1 MNARLI
7 LWLFCGSFIYSLFFQ
22 ITTEASTVKCAQ
34 STTHPRPRYCR
45 KSCRRD
51 DNCKRANKRCLCD
64 GECAAAC
71 HPLLDISNG
80 YLRTP
85 SEFRFDSNV
94 EYGCNEGYVL
104 VGPSQRRCQG
114 NREWSGTKPICR
126 LQSNRNLKA
135 FINSFEEKCGP
146 PPELP
151 YSRHNGNS
159 YDGQYDLNAEVH
171 YSCIAGYHRYANEG
185 LPMAKCLLN
194 RKEVAQ
200 WFGPDIKCKAQ
211 SCIDPGIPLNGFRN
225 GDLFQFP
232 YTVEFS
238 CGAGF
243 RLVGSAIRKC
253 TKEGNWTG
261 EVAVCKPTECAR
273 PSDPVHGTVLGSSL
287 TYQSVVTYSCND
299 GYRLVGQV
307 QRICLAEGLWAG
319 QEPRCEGE
327 NKSLVWIN
335 KYSEIRCPPL
345 PNLDNGYLEGEDT
358 RFGKTVI
365 FRCLESMS
373 HIGAPYAKC
382 EENGKWSHV
391 MPKCMAGCKIPRVTN
406 GRLENYNEGENV
418 PDGSQLVVNCE
429 MKHETKSDPRVTCNN
444 GTWSHTPQCMPVRC
458 RPWPPRVSNSRPIFT
473 KTTHGAIAK
482 YHCLHG
488 YRASSSNN
496 AIKCL
501 YGQWTRE
508 GPQFRCLAMACE
520 HPTKVYGDLQ
530 GGQIMLEGQMGA
542 YDFAQYINRVPE
554 GRSISFACHKGNL
567 LIGPPKATCANGQW
581 KPSIK
586 PKCVSQR
593 HPDMEGQIIWSR
605 NKRQIGSEIQR
616 HECPDVKDTVEY
628 QVAFTARGQ
637 EVMVVCRPSHQLES
651 DRHDGQSRCV
661 DGKWQPPLAKCVPKK
676 CRIPSRLHSFFYTFK
691 LAQILQSG
699 DFLDHAQTARMICL
713 KGFEARGNIDLE
725 CFQGRILR
733 QTGYCRP
740 KDCALPSQFVDK
752 FPNQS
757 MILGHTKVARLQCDK
772 TTLIN
777 ITCRFG
783 QLEPQPKCTVP
794 RNLSCIAPRNRAS
807 TALVLLNQS
816 SELIYLDH
824 SQDAF
829 PNGTILQYT
838 CEENNNEAGAIQCQ
852 NGEWISRLLPCITTP
867 NHTTTLDRLADPS
880 LCRAPDLEA
889 ELTVTNVENWR
900 SLGRPLTFPHGTLLT
915 VKCVHFDIP
924 GRYEMWRCKRGK
936 WQRKNPH
943 QCPKTKICEYRVS
956 PISRIRAFHVQ
967 NRESVVFNQVFQEGA
982 KLLFSCERN
991 FMEQLRGSSESE
1003 CMSPPIYF
1011 EIDRSPH
1018 TISHEGV
1025 LVVNRSATINLFC
1038 FYPKEL
1044 GTPRW
1049 ESSSPYRSYPQFWTK
1064 GVHPQYLNASA
1075 YQLIISH
1082 AQYEDSSL
1090 FHCILPNHQRSS
1102 VRLEIK
1108 DESCRPIHNTTT
1120 LRVHPNSQHRYLGA
1134 TVHFSCI
1141 PGYTLQGYRSVT
1153 CLEGAGWSH
1162 FPPNCETLQCPPLAL
1177 TDSHLSCSVSSH
1189 KFGGIAHFSCING
1202 HILTGAKTLH
1212 CDRNGVWSDKIP
1224 TCKPPPIPAHAHYL
1238 DAQAQPQMVPKNEYK
1253 EGELMI
1259 FGCDKGHI
1267 LSGNDFV
1274 VCQRNGQW
1282 SKLMTTCSAFC
1293 TFPGYTNHSRTTQP
1307 PQDNYSV
1314 GDRIVYFCETNY
1326 RLGGENVLECLN
1338 DGNWSRTKP
1347 SCIKRHRETSNRNSL
1362 DP

>member
-1 MNARLI
+1 MNARPI
-7 LWLFCGSFIYSLFFQ
+7 HWLFCGPLICLLFFQ
-22 ITTEASTVKCAQ
+22 FVTDASTVKCAQ
-34 STTHPRPRYCR
+34 SAAHPRPRYCR

-51 DNCKRANKRCLCD
+51 ENCKRANKRCLCD

-114 NREWSGTKPICR
+114 NRD
-126 LQSNRNLKA
+126 A
-135 FINSFEEKCGP
+135 VH

-159 YDGQYDLNAEVH
+159 YDGQYDLDSEVH
-171 YSCIAGYHRYANEG
+171 YSCVAGYHRYSNEG

-232 YTVEFS
+232 HTVEFS

-243 RLVGSAIRKC
+243 RLVGSATRKC

-261 EVAVCKPTECAR
+261 ETAACKPTECAR

-319 QEPRCEGE
+319 QEPRCE
-327 NKSLVWIN
+327 
-335 KYSEIRCPPL
+335 EIRCPPL

-391 MPKCMAGCKIPRVTN
+391 MPKCMAGCRIPRVTN

-605 NKRQIGSEIQR
+605 NKRQIGSEMQKR
-616 HECPDVKDTVEY
+616 ECPEVKDTMEY
-628 QVAFTARGQ
+628 QVAFTSRGQ
-637 EVMVVCRPSHQLES
+637 EVMLEA
-651 DRHDGQSRCV
+651 DRYDGQSRCV
-661 DGKWQPPLAKCVPKK
+661 DGKWQPPLAKCIPKK

-713 KGFEARGNIDLE
+713 KGFETHGNIDLE

-740 KDCALPSQFVDK
+740 KDCVLPNQLVDK

-757 MILGHTKVARLQCDK
+757 MILAHTKVARLQCDK
-772 TTLIN
+772 TTSIN

-783 QLEPQPKCTVP
+783 QLEPPPKCTVP
-794 RNLSCIAPRNRAS
+794 RNLSCIAPRNRAT
-807 TALVLLNQS
+807 TAIRVRR
-816 SELIYLDH
+816 
-824 SQDAF
+824 
-829 PNGTILQYT
+829 TT
-838 CEENNNEAGAIQCQ
+838 TKRGAIQCQ

-867 NHTTTLDRLADPS
+867 NHTTTTVDRLADPS

-900 SLGRPLTFPHGTLLT
+900 TLGRPLTFPHGTLLT
-915 VKCVHFDIP
+915 VKCVHFDTP

-936 WQRKNPH
+936 WQRKKPASMSEDENL
-943 QCPKTKICEYRVS
+943 RVPS
-956 PISRIRAFHVQ
+956 FAHFKNSRISRELDRRGAVKRAV
-967 NRESVVFNQVFQEGA
+967 EEGA

-991 FMEQLRGSSESE
+991 FMEQLRGSAESE
-1003 CMSPPIYF
+1003 CVDG
-1011 EIDRSPH
+1011 EW
-1018 TISHEGV
+1018 
-1025 LVVNRSATINLFC
+1025 
-1038 FYPKEL
+1038 K
-1044 GTPRW
+1044 
-1049 ESSSPYRSYPQFWTK
+1049 PQI
-1064 GVHPQYLNASA
+1064 P
-1075 YQLIISH
+1075 
-1082 AQYEDSSL
+1082 
-1090 FHCILPNHQRSS
+1090 HCI
-1102 VRLEIK
+1102 
-1108 DESCRPIHNTTT
+1108 
-1120 LRVHPNSQHRYLGA
+1120 
-1134 TVHFSCI
+1134 
-1141 PGYTLQGYRSVT
+1141 
-1153 CLEGAGWSH
+1153 
-1162 FPPNCETLQCPPLAL
+1162 PL
-1177 TDSHLSCSVSSH
+1177 D
-1189 KFGGIAHFSCING
+1189 
-1202 HILTGAKTLH
+1202 
-1212 CDRNGVWSDKIP
+1212 
-1224 TCKPPPIPAHAHYL
+1224 
-1238 DAQAQPQMVPKNEYK
+1238 
-1253 EGELMI
+1253 
-1259 FGCDKGHI
+1259 
-1267 LSGNDFV
+1267 
-1274 VCQRNGQW
+1274 
-1282 SKLMTTCSAFC
+1282 
-1293 TFPGYTNHSRTTQP
+1293 
-1307 PQDNYSV
+1307 
-1314 GDRIVYFCETNY
+1314 ETNK
-1326 RLGGENVLECLN
+1326 N
-1338 DGNWSRTKP
+1338 GN
-1347 SCIKRHRETSNRNSL
+1347 L
-1362 DP
+1362 